1 MKRALLVIAL
11 ICPGLVGTAW
21 AGFEAGLQAYYR
33 LDYASAVEEWRPL
46 AENGHATAQ
55 YQLGILYYR
64 GEGVVQDDRK
74 AAIWFEKAAEAG
86 DADAQFNLALMYLH
100 GRGVPQNFVRAHMWF
115 SLAAWRY
122 SNAARQ
128 DWAIRNTR
136 WAARN
141 RDWVLAQLSPKQIAE
156 ARRLV
161 KNWKANH

>member
-11 ICPGLVGTAW
+11 ICLALVGPAW

-33 LDYASAVEEWRPL
+33 LDYASAVEDWRPL
-46 AENGHATAQ
+46 AENGHAKAQ
-55 YQLGILYYR
+55 YQLAILYYR
-64 GEGVVQDDRK
+64 GEGVVQNDK
-74 AAIWFEKAAEAG
+74 IAAEWFEKAAEAG

-122 SNAARQ
+122 ATAAGQ
-128 DWAIRNTR
+128 DWAIRNPR

-161 KNWKANH
+161 QNWKANH